1 MKKILLMIFVFVFG
15 ALMIAQTAYAVI
27 PMPFGGKIISSNI
40 PGIVCPGTGPVTIA
54 PISVEPPTPYY
65 IAPGIPAGYGLAFK
79 SSYILGLYSAKLMPL
94 CATAGGEPVLV
105 LPVIMYGISS
115 PTL

>member
-1 MKKILLMIFVFVFG
+1 MKKILIVIFVSFFG
-15 ALMIAQTAYAVI
+15 ITLLAQTAYAVL
-27 PMPFGGKIISSNI
+27 PLPFGGRVLSSNI

-54 PISVEPPTPYY
+54 PDGVAPPTPYY

-79 SSYILGLYSAKLMPL
+79 SSYILGLYSAKLFPI

-105 LPVIMYGISS
+105 FPVLMYGISS